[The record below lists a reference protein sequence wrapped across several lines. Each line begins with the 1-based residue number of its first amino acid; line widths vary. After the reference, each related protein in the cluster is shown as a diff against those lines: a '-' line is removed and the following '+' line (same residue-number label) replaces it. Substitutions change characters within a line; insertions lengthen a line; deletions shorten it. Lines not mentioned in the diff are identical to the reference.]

1 MKHRRIG
8 RTLGR
13 NPNHQ
18 RALLKNLASALIL
31 TERAK
36 EDYDE
41 ESMAAKTPGR
51 IITTQTK
58 AKELRPYI
66 EKCVTIAVKAQK
78 SIEEAASLACT
89 AKRVSDEWRA
99 WRQGEGWK
107 KWEKAAAPA
116 LAARR
121 RALSMLGSR
130 EAVLLLFNVI
140 APRFVGRP
148 GGYTR
153 IMTLAKPR
161 LGDAGKRA
169 IIEFVGKNDRPKR
182 KAIVPTVE

>member
-1 MKHRRIG
+1 MRKTIHATMRKLMMAEMNAPKSM
-8 RTLGR
+8 TV
-13 NPNHQ
+13 
-18 RALLKNLASALIL
+18 SSL
-31 TERAK
+31 TGIC
-36 EDYDE
+36 
-41 ESMAAKTPGR
+41 SPPTPAPPPVMRVMNGWMMLP
-51 IITTQTK
+51 TS
-58 AKELRPYI
+58 EL
-66 EKCVTIAVKAQK
+66 TIAVKAQK
-78 SIEEAASLACT
+78 SIDEAASLACK
-89 AKRVSDEWRA
+89 AKRGSDEWRA